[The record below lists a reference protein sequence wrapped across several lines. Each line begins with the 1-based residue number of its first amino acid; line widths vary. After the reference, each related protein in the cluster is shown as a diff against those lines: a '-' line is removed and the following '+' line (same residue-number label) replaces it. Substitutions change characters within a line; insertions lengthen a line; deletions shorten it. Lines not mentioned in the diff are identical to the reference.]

1 MPKFAQLIASLSK
14 NNKWNEKSAKAIRK
28 AGRRAVKALL
38 DGLKNH
44 PDPLVREG
52 CAELLGDTL
61 DTKAV
66 PGLINALK
74 DKSDHVRWDA
84 LSALNK
90 ILMIDLS
97 WWLNVE
103 VYKDEASLIHNRVSK
118 WWLRNKRNV
127 WW

>member
-1 MPKFAQLIASLSK
+1 MPKLAHLIASLSK
-14 NNKWNEKSAKAIRK
+14 NNKWNETSAKALRK
-28 AGRRAVKALL
+28 SGRRAVNALL
-38 DGLKNH
+38 VALENH

-74 DKSDHVRWDA
+74 DKSVHVRWDA

-90 ILMIDLS
+90 ILMIDLC

-103 VYKDEASLIHNRVSK
+103 VYKDEAIVIHKKVNK